1 MPRRGVLW
9 DCANRL
15 PATMLDDLQK
25 QHKVLDVQ
33 VKHVMDS
40 QGRLCFREGI
50 WNGTLASLSVYNGGV
65 SYGVTRFNG
74 MGSGTVTTH
83 MLSGLTPS
91 ACLVTPPKR
100 VFPLFFST
108 VFPLFF
114 LEEHQTKFD
123 PKMTPKNVFSLF
135 FPPPSQGLLVGCS
148 AWRSFAWHR
157 CHIHRP
163 FPPLPPKTPF
173 FFSPNRDSP
182 LVSSLFL
189 FYAMMVC
196 CVHADSWAVC

>member
-1 MPRRGVLW
+1 MW
-9 DCANRL
+9 DCVNRL

-114 LEEHQTKFD
+114 LEEHSNKVRPQND
-123 PKMTPKNVFSLF
+123 PQKCIFPVFSPS
-135 FPPPSQGLLVGCS
+135 FPRPVGRVLGM
-148 AWRSFAWHR
+148 A
-157 CHIHRP
+157 
-163 FPPLPPKTPF
+163 
-173 FFSPNRDSP
+173 
-182 LVSSLFL
+182 
-189 FYAMMVC
+189 
-196 CVHADSWAVC
+196 